1 MTNNIILRT
10 SNELGNQMFMYAAGY
25 SISKQLNRSL
35 YIDDET
41 AFLSK
46 KNISSYGL
54 NHFKISA
61 SLAPDSLKF
70 KNLKGYIKR
79 KFLIKT
85 DFFRYKKKF
94 FIEKKDLNNS
104 EIFCPNSLI
113 IPAPIMKYPD
123 MNIAKINDH
132 DTPSLWIK

>member
-94 FIEKKDLNNS
+94 FI
-104 EIFCPNSLI
+104 
-113 IPAPIMKYPD
+113 
-123 MNIAKINDH
+123 
-132 DTPSLWIK
+132 